1 MASTYTQPNFGT
13 TVTSGALN
21 AAGNSLTEWGNWSG
35 VVDVDNIRRKFGIG
49 DYVAQL
55 APEQSLFFAYLSRV
69 AKKPL
74 DETVW
79 KPLEYRPQWQR
90 RNFQIQN
97 ADGAPD
103 GCTETTVSGK
113 MGFSETGNLVVRC
126 NYSNSGKTTTAFQL

>member
-1 MASTYTQPNFGT
+1 MANNYTGAAGTTTYTDATPHWKTTGTQDAANAIAGFG
-13 TVTSGALN
+13 S
-21 AAGNSLTEWGNWSG
+21 WSG
-35 VVDVDNIRRKFGIG
+35 VSVDNLRRQFNIG

-90 RNFQIQN
+90 RNFQIQATN
-97 ADGAPD
+97 GAPVALTQPLSQAKLD
-103 GCTETTVSGK
+103 
-113 MGFSETGNLVVRC
+113 
-126 NYSNSGKTTTAFQL
+126 FQ